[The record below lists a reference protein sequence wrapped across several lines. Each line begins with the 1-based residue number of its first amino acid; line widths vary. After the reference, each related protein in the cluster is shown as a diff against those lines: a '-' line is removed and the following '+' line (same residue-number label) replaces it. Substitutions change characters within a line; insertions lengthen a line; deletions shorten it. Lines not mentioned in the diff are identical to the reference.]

1 MPRLEVSPAQR
12 HPASQQGG
20 RGRWKPGW
28 RSLGEVGGW
37 RLSTIFFFFKKT
49 KWKWKFS
56 LEFVKFPN
64 TCVLWI
70 GGPVPCTSFQPSWGG
85 GDERSES
92 ESHHICICL
101 LTFLRISVLDTV
113 LRTKVLVQWFNKFK
127 LSSLLLQSKNIRQTS
142 RKKIILLDSA
152 AAHLYNNI
160 QWHTKYTCLQSIPNT
175 PQGHLTMEQHPLD
188 FSRASA
194 VSAASI
200 R

>member
-1 MPRLEVSPAQR
+1 MKVKVFTLFHQISEHLCAVDWRACPMYHFSAGLE
-12 HPASQQGG
+12 GT
-20 RGRWKPGW
+20 RW
-28 RSLGEVGGW
+28 
-37 RLSTIFFFFKKT
+37 T
-49 KWKWKFS
+49 KWKWKF
-56 LEFVKFPN
+56 
-64 TCVLWI
+64 C
-70 GGPVPCTSFQPSWGG
+70 
-85 GDERSES
+85 
-92 ESHHICICL
+92 HHICICL

-113 LRTKVLVQWFNKFK
+113 LRTKVLVRWFNKFK